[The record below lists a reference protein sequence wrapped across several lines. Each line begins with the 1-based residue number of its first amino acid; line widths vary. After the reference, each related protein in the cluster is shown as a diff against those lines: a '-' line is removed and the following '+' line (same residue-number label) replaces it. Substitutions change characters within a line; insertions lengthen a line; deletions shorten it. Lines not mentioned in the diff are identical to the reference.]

1 MSDPFASGPV
11 ASSMSDDARAQQGAG
26 GLPGE
31 LKAAIRRQRIADAE
45 RSGAIYDL
53 RGAELARLEVLDEAL
68 APIYG
73 GLPPEID
80 LFDHGIVPSGR
91 PRLYVDIVA
100 FIEMGRDSRF
110 YRFLLDTHEG
120 RIALGESADV
130 GVIKQLVTDH
140 IARRLLAREKALAS
154 TAYPTGMLASAQ
166 YAGPSKEAVPV
177 DAMAAAL
184 ALEAPRLVRAGLG
197 RRFFWPSL
205 FFFGLGLVTG
215 AGMLL
220 AWTRSHGFY

>member
-1 MSDPFASGPV
+1 MSDPLASGPV
-11 ASSMSDDARAQQGAG
+11 TSRTSDDARAQQGAG

-166 YAGPSKEAVPV
+166 YAVHRRTLCRRTPWRRRWPCRR
-177 DAMAAAL
+177 
-184 ALEAPRLVRAGLG
+184 PRSAGAGLG
-197 RRFFWPSL
+197 RRFFGPGL
-205 FFFGLGLVTG
+205 FFFVLGLVAG

-220 AWTRSHGFY
+220 AWIRSHGFY